1 MAVMAKCPYCDG
13 KIDDEAFVCSYCG
26 RDLNKTYPLPL
37 ELQFTMER
45 SKRRRT
51 QIVFTLITGV
61 LFTIGL
67 LLIFLVWNSY

>member
-13 KIDDEAFVCSYCG
+13 KIDDEVFVCSYCG

-51 QIVFTLITGV
+51 QVLFTIITGV
-61 LFTIGL
+61 LFSIGL